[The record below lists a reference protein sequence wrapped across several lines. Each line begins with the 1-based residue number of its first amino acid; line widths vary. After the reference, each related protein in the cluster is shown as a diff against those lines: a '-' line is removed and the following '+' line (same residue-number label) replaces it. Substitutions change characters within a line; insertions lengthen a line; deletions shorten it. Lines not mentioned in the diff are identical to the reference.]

1 MIRKERGHGAY
12 WKHMVADRGCRQL
25 LCFAYVLQDGIDALD
40 SCVRIHLQKNQRCP
54 AEATRQIEQHWRPG
68 SSKIV

>member
-1 MIRKERGHGAY
+1 MHTGSTWLLIGVQAAALLMSYRG
-12 WKHMVADRGCRQL
+12 
-25 LCFAYVLQDGIDALD
+25 GIDALD

>member
-1 MIRKERGHGAY
+1 VHTGSTWLLIGGA
-12 WKHMVADRGCRQL
+12 GS
-25 LCFAYVLQDGIDALD
+25 CFALLMSYRDGIDALD